1 MSTELILVRHGES
14 VANVTPVIGGMTGDV
29 GLTDRGRRQAELLAE
44 RLRAEKFEAD
54 VLYASTL
61 PRAQQTARYV
71 SQALGLPVLDDA
83 ELQEL
88 RPGDADGLS
97 VGEWKSRWPGLA
109 DGMWRRP
116 FQAFASGGESWATF
130 LARAGAGLTEL
141 VARHPGERI
150 VAVTHGGVIEAS
162 LALVFGLGPTTAR
175 VKFALANTGVTTWRH
190 DPAADAAHWTL
201 VSVNDAAHLSGLAPE
216 GDGLSA
222 IR

>member
-29 GLTDRGRRQAELLAE
+29 GLTDRGRQQAELLAD
-44 RLRAEKFEAD
+44 RLRAERFTAD

-61 PRAQQTARYV
+61 PRAQQTAQYV
-71 SQALGLPVLDDA
+71 SKALGLPVLDEV

-97 VGEWKSRWPGLA
+97 TSEWSTRWPGLA
-109 DGMWRRP
+109 DGLWRRP
-116 FQAFASGGESWATF
+116 FQQFASNGESWATF
-130 LARAGAGLTEL
+130 LARAGAGLTEM
-141 VARHPGERI
+141 VARHCGERI
-150 VAVTHGGVIEAS
+150 MIVTHGGVIEAS
-162 LALVFGLGPTTAR
+162 LALVFGLGPTAR
-175 VKFALANTGVTTWRH
+175 RVNFALANTGVTTWRH
-190 DPAADAAHWTL
+190 DPAPDAVDWTL

-216 GDGLSA
+216 RDDISA